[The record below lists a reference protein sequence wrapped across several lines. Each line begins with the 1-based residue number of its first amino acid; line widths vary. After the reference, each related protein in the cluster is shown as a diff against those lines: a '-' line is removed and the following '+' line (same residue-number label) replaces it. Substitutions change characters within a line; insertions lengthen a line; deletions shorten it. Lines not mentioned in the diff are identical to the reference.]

1 MQYEIRTDLALENR
15 EIYKTAQK
23 LDTEVPGI
31 ETEIDNTNENIYI
44 TKVKILSEE
53 GANALGKPI
62 GNYITIESQYMNDE
76 VENIDK
82 KIVEIVSNIL
92 QEISHLVKNDTVFV
106 VGLGNN
112 DVTPDALRSKSY

>member
-92 QEISHLVKNDTVFV
+92 QEISHLVKNDTVLV